1 MGKMSKNILIAAIA
15 YVAVLIFDSLCTF
28 IPSIG
33 QPIQEWA
40 GVAISLVADLLFA
53 WVFIELLRHE
63 TQKSITK
70 DASIMGLVSVGLL
83 VLGLI
88 ASVLSYILILKPSQ
102 TEDSVETYNH
112 FNDLRFTLLYVPG
125 TLMMIASVLRLA
137 IAHGRNLLVSIG
149 GWLYGITFSL
159 FLIFYAFGF
168 IYVVFP
174 WNDEYMFWYNDAR
187 TYTVLAGNIGTSLFL
202 FGLSMKDV
210 QGRQTRAAHTPA
222 VSHIFYYAS
231 FMALSFGSIFL
242 LQDLQ
247 KEKISWLVDF
257 HIELYSALA
266 LVALAATLILIGLTI
281 VRTSRAKNVLKR
293 FPTKTFSSGTQV
305 VAFVFA
311 GILLLIGVG
320 LLFSDSKGE
329 NADNVYA
336 FSSMALAA
344 GLVLVGVINWM
355 NSKTKQH
362 LLAPSRSSASI
373 VFYILGYLC
382 MAAFLVIALVNIGDG
397 RWHDFYW
404 YIYGFR
410 GTTGIAI
417 GLALVGIGYL
427 CQYNCNIKTLDTLIP
442 EQKESL
448 HEQ

>member
-149 GWLYGITFSL
+149 GWLYGITFS
-159 FLIFYAFGF
+159 
-168 IYVVFP
+168 VV
-174 WNDEYMFWYNDAR
+174 
-187 TYTVLAGNIGTSLFL
+187 S
-202 FGLSMKDV
+202 
-210 QGRQTRAAHTPA
+210 
-222 VSHIFYYAS
+222 
-231 FMALSFGSIFL
+231 
-242 LQDLQ
+242 
-247 KEKISWLVDF
+247 
-257 HIELYSALA
+257 
-266 LVALAATLILIGLTI
+266 
-281 VRTSRAKNVLKR
+281 
-293 FPTKTFSSGTQV
+293 
-305 VAFVFA
+305 FVF
-311 GILLLIGVG
+311 
-320 LLFSDSKGE
+320 
-329 NADNVYA
+329 
-336 FSSMALAA
+336 
-344 GLVLVGVINWM
+344 
-355 NSKTKQH
+355 
-362 LLAPSRSSASI
+362 
-373 VFYILGYLC
+373 
-382 MAAFLVIALVNIGDG
+382 
-397 RWHDFYW
+397 
-404 YIYGFR
+404 
-410 GTTGIAI
+410 
-417 GLALVGIGYL
+417 
-427 CQYNCNIKTLDTLIP
+427 
-442 EQKESL
+442 
-448 HEQ
+448 